1 MQEAD
6 DFVDNAEVTAP
17 PTSQEEEKKEVDDAD
32 AAPDVEKAVLPYDA
46 IQNSKKDEAAETTAG
61 ENAFKKSCWSDS
73 RGNLKVV
80 NLVVRNPCKIFWL
93 IIVIVMALTF
103 MLNVLV
109 FRKAENGNPFTLP
122 GNEFDLLDE
131 RSIQYDSL
139 RLASDQVKGAR
150 DAAGM
155 EGKTTLKQSQLE
167 AIQYW

>member
-1 MQEAD
+1 MQESD
-6 DFVDNAEVTAP
+6 DFVDNAEVTASP
-17 PTSQEEEKKEVDDAD
+17 NSQEEEKKEVDDAD
-32 AAPDVEKAVLPYDA
+32 AAPDVEKAVVPYDA
-46 IQNSKKDEAAETTAG
+46 IQNSKK
-61 ENAFKKSCWSDS
+61 KSCWSDE

-93 IIVIVMALTF
+93 IIFVVMALTF

-122 GNEFDLLDE
+122 GNEFDLLDV
-131 RSIQYDSL
+131 RSMQYDSL